1 MIVTKKEQ
9 IVLGD
14 TIIDKD
20 LKTPLRGHR
29 IRILTPKRGRT
40 GKKTRLAL
48 YLSRA
53 YDPILKD
60 VAFRKLSKTGGNIA
74 DQAEKMPVNVYVDQ
88 VALVVEVYVPSEENR
103 DKCESVFYNHMI
115 TKIPKDVGRELK
127 EWFTTEFVHG
137 IKVDLE
143 EHYLERIPDRQ
154 PDFIRITFSLESGE
168 RVGRERNIVEGWLR

>member
-1 MIVTKKEQ
+1 VTKKEQ

-20 LKTPLRGHR
+20 LKTPLVGHQ

-53 YDPILKD
+53 YDEILKD
-60 VAFRKLSKTGGNIA
+60 VAFKKLSKTGGNIA
-74 DQAEKMPVNVYVDQ
+74 DQAEKMPVNVYIDQ
-88 VALVVEVYVPSEENR
+88 VSLVVEVYVPSEQNR

-115 TKIPKDVGRELK
+115 TKIPKDVSKELK
-127 EWFTTEFVHG
+127 EWFTTEFEHG

-143 EHYLERIPDRQ
+143 QHSLIPIPDRQ

-168 RVGRERNIVEGWLR
+168 RVGRERNIVDGWLR